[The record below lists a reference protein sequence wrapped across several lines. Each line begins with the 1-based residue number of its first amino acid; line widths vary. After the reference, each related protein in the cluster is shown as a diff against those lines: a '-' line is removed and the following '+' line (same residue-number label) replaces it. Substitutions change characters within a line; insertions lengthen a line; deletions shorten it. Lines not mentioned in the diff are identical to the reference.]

1 MKGGWE
7 FPRWFGGGTCG
18 GELDDEADCLT
29 WRGEESHKSP
39 VASSECH
46 TAPDLAE
53 TIFLCDVEF
62 TIHDT
67 RA

>member
-1 MKGGWE
+1 MVVSSVGWGGE
-7 FPRWFGGGTCG
+7 A
-18 GELDDEADCLT
+18 GELDDDADYLT
-29 WRGEESHKSP
+29 RRGEESHKSP

-62 TIHDT
+62 TIHDS

>member
-1 MKGGWE
+1 MDEEGGMVVSSVVD
-7 FPRWFGGGTCG
+7 RG

-53 TIFLCDVEF
+53 NILLCG
-62 TIHDT
+62 IHYS
-67 RA
+67 